1 MISEA
6 SLRNEKQTWQTSQN
20 FPQSYGL
27 LSCKSRSASPASG
40 RSCPGVRGASP
51 VAVWM
56 LPDDD
61 IANLQP
67 VLHVSLIEHMSEES
81 GQIDGSFGVIDGSF
95 YAFIAA
101 AMFCNI

>member
-1 MISEA
+1 
-6 SLRNEKQTWQTSQN
+6 
-20 FPQSYGL
+20 
-27 LSCKSRSASPASG
+27 
-40 RSCPGVRGASP
+40 
-51 VAVWM
+51 M